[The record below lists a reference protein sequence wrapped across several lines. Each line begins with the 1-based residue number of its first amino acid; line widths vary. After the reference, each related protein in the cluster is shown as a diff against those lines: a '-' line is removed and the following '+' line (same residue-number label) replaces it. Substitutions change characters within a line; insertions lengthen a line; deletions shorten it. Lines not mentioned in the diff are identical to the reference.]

1 MVQRLGLKVSKC
13 PSKINAVKSEA
24 KPVLGI
30 TYGVKFKV
38 GEWTGNVNFL
48 VMELDDFDVIL
59 GDEFLLAAKATLLPF
74 LGVLLILDKKQPCY
88 VPVRCGA
95 GNSKTS
101 KGKEPMVLDM
111 QVEHGLKKGEMTYL
125 ATLIEVK
132 QDKYVEI
139 PEAVAR
145 LLGEFVDVMP

>member
-1 MVQRLGLKVSKC
+1 MRR
-13 PSKINAVKSEA
+13 
-24 KPVLGI
+24 
-30 TYGVKFKV
+30 GV
-38 GEWTGNVNFL
+38 
-48 VMELDDFDVIL
+48 
-59 GDEFLLAAKATLLPF
+59 
-74 LGVLLILDKKQPCY
+74 
-88 VPVRCGA
+88 

-111 QVEHGLKKGEMTYL
+111 QVKHGLKKGETTYL

-145 LLGEFVDVMP
+145 LLGEFADVMP